1 VTKKEICIFV
11 PKIIIMEKTN
21 KNFEV
26 EQLLINAK
34 SSFDNFFLLEEKT
47 KFCARCNNLKLKSE
61 FHVDNS
67 RKDKCKHSCK
77 ECMKKY
83 RFNEN
88 YQRLEKLR
96 NIKNKDKNSILNKE
110 RINKYKQEYLIKT
123 NELKKEII
131 NNNYKEIPFIKNY
144 FINEY
149 GVICTHSSFKNFHKY
164 KKCSIKIIPQRIN
177 IHGYMVLSI
186 KKEYRVH
193 QLVAATFLNH
203 KIDGF
208 KAVVDHVDGNKLN
221 NHVSNLQI
229 VTQFQNLIKG
239 RYYKSKDPKWLKWIE
254 SIRY

>member
-1 VTKKEICIFV
+1 
-11 PKIIIMEKTN
+11 MEKTN

-26 EQLLINAK
+26 QQLLINAK

-47 KFCARCNNLKLKSE
+47 KFCARCNSLKLKSE

-96 NIKNKDKNSILNKE
+96 NIKNKDRALLLSKE
-110 RINKYKQEYLIKT
+110 RNNKFNQEYLIKI
-123 NELKKEII
+123 NELKQELI
-131 NNNYKEIPFIKNY
+131 NNGYKEIPILKNY
-144 FINEY
+144 FINKY
-149 GVICTHSSFKNFHKY
+149 GVICTFSGKFNFIRY
-164 KKCSIKIIPQRIN
+164 KIPPIKIIYGIIN
-177 IHGYMVLSI
+177 CYGYRVI
-186 KKEYRVH
+186 KKNKKEYRIH